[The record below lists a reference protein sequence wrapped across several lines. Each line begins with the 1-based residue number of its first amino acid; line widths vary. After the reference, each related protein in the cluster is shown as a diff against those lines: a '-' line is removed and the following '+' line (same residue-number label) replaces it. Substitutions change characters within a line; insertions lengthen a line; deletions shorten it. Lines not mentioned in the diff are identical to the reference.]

1 MRVVAWATVVLAGLL
16 ALAFLLVFVDLDST
30 KIASKNTVAY
40 VEMAIALILLCGFAL
55 VALRATRR
63 VRRQPR
69 SDWTTADGR

>member
-30 KIASKNTVAY
+30 KIASRDTVAY

-55 VALRATRR
+55 VALRASRR